1 MINLKAELL
10 KKQHE
15 YKDKNNSKEIPKP
28 LPWKK
33 NKEKEEKS
41 KRVGVSN
48 KGVEDRNNRDLAHE
62 EENNK
67 LNKVQSILE
76 AKTRMYEKLT
86 SGEIIPD
93 KDDAQMFMVDFEQ
106 KSIDAWRNKAEKG
119 ESSKPDVKVKV
130 TNEVQKVI
138 DKAKDEWVE
147 YVDSLGRTRTCK
159 ESELHLLQKID
170 KKLDGKG
177 ASGRTL
183 MSEDMRREE
192 EREQWEEE
200 ERSKMEEGPL
210 HYENLRDG
218 EVRELGVGYY
228 SFSGDAGMREEQ
240 MRRLGRMREE
250 TEEMKR
256 RNKEKKEKQKS
267 ALETRLEKVRQRRVK
282 KLLDQ
287 GREIPQSLKE
297 PVKLEREVEEE
308 EPAAPVEED
317 VAVVT
322 TSGTREWDEGKG
334 DVWSPA
340 QPKKPPTNWKD
351 PREERLDEF
360 APPSSYFQG
369 AKRKNNH
376 PGPLGPPGPPGHSE
390 SKHPKI
396 DEQITQQTMQSN
408 PHAPPTYTH
417 PPQPPYPNCP
427 PFNPLILSNQHTFT
441 PIHNHPTPNNPEPP
455 NQPPKPSSDYPTPNN
470 PIPPNQ
476 PPKPGSDA
484 ERIQRLL
491 SQVSEDLTHAVP
503 PNPAP
508 KPFTP
513 TSKPISLK
521 VKPKPQQILSTKSI
535 LEE

>member
-138 DKAKDEWVE
+138 DKAKDECLDSNPNTHRVE

-170 KKLDGKG
+170 KKLDGKVHAWQG

-210 HYENLRDG
+210 HYENLRD
-218 EVRELGVGYY
+218 
-228 SFSGDAGMREEQ
+228 
-240 MRRLGRMREE
+240 
-250 TEEMKR
+250 
-256 RNKEKKEKQKS
+256 
-267 ALETRLEKVRQRRVK
+267 
-282 KLLDQ
+282 
-287 GREIPQSLKE
+287 
-297 PVKLEREVEEE
+297 
-308 EPAAPVEED
+308 
-317 VAVVT
+317 
-322 TSGTREWDEGKG
+322 
-334 DVWSPA
+334 
-340 QPKKPPTNWKD
+340 
-351 PREERLDEF
+351 
-360 APPSSYFQG
+360 
-369 AKRKNNH
+369 
-376 PGPLGPPGPPGHSE
+376 
-390 SKHPKI
+390 
-396 DEQITQQTMQSN
+396 
-408 PHAPPTYTH
+408 
-417 PPQPPYPNCP
+417 
-427 PFNPLILSNQHTFT
+427 
-441 PIHNHPTPNNPEPP
+441 
-455 NQPPKPSSDYPTPNN
+455 
-470 PIPPNQ
+470 
-476 PPKPGSDA
+476 
-484 ERIQRLL
+484 
-491 SQVSEDLTHAVP
+491 
-503 PNPAP
+503 
-508 KPFTP
+508 
-513 TSKPISLK
+513 
-521 VKPKPQQILSTKSI
+521 
-535 LEE
+535 